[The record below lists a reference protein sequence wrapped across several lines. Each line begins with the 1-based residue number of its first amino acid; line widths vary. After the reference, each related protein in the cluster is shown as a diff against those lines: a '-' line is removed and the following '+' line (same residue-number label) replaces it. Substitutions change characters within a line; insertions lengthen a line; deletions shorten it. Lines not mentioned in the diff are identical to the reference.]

1 MDNTQ
6 IENSLKKM
14 GLVLEKVVKKVDE
27 LDKRLAQI
35 EQKSNSEKKFSSED
49 LKKTTPQQP
58 INQTQPSSSSFGS
71 GFGGSFLGSL
81 AGAMAGMGL
90 YNLFFNNDV
99 SADEVARNIDSNED
113 LTSSVEEQLREIDAK
128 LDELDAKMDDIDNDD
143 SFVDNDSDIFDD
155 YASGDFSS
163 DDFDV

>member
-27 LDKRLAQI
+27 IDKRLAQI
-35 EQKSNSEKKFSSED
+35 EQKSSSEKKFSSEN
-49 LKKTTPQQP
+49 LKQPLTQQP
-58 INQTQPSSSSFGS
+58 RTQHSSSSFGS

-90 YNLFFNNDV
+90 YNLFFNNNV
-99 SADEVARNIDSNED
+99 SADEVAKEIDSNED
-113 LTSSVEEQLREIDAK
+113 LTSSIEEQLNEIDSK
-128 LDELDAKMDDIDNDD
+128 LDELDSKIDELDNDD

-155 YASGDFSS
+155 YASEDFSS